1 MSKHRPPKYRS
12 GSHLMLCDLS
22 GRTCYAE
29 DMRRMWNGLMV
40 HKDYWEPRNPQDFIY
55 AIRDQVAPAVVR
67 PDTDGDLVIDT
78 VTLADLNNMQ

>member
-1 MSKHRPPKYRS
+1 M
-12 GSHLMLCDLS
+12 MLCDLS

-78 VTLADLNNMQ
+78 VTLADLNNMQQ